1 MKKRTKIFLGIV
13 TFVIIFLLAI
23 NIIPPKKVVTDN
35 PFLTDGL
42 PMVTAHRGG
51 GVDYPESTMKAF
63 RYCVYDLNVDILEFD
78 VHLTKD
84 NILVVNHDDSI
95 NRTTD
100 VEVITGSSDEYY
112 IKDHTIEEL
121 RQFNYGYNFKKDG
134 IYLYRDIVGLDDKN
148 RDVILDNNGL
158 SITALDILLS
168 ELHDYYPNQ
177 LFCIEIKDEG
187 ERGKQ
192 AADALYKTLS
202 FYPYY
207 IDRVVASSFDK
218 EVGDYFKEKYPSL
231 YRGASLNDAIGFI
244 ATQYLKVNL
253 FYNNNFSCLQ
263 IPTEEY
269 GLDLT
274 GKTIIK
280 RAHKRGIAVQYWT
293 INEADEMRMLIE
305 KGVDAIMTDDPKLL
319 IEILE
324 EYK

>member
-13 TFVIIFLLAI
+13 TFVIIFLLII
-23 NIIPPKKVVTDN
+23 NIVPPKKAVKDN
-35 PFLTDGL
+35 PFLTDEL

-51 GVDYPESTMKAF
+51 GVKYPESTMKTF
-63 RYCVYDLNVDILEFD
+63 RWCVYDLGVDILEFD
-78 VHLTKD
+78 LHLTKD
-84 NILVVNHDDSI
+84 NILVVNHDSSI

-100 VEVITGSSDEYY
+100 VEVITGSSEKYY

-121 RQFNYGYNFKKDG
+121 RQFNYGYNFEKDG
-134 IYLYRDIVGLDDKN
+134 VYPYRDIVGLNDEN
-148 RDVILDNNGL
+148 RSAILDNNGL

-177 LFCIEIKDEG
+177 LFCIEIKDTG

-202 FYPYY
+202 FYPNY
-207 IDRVVASSFDK
+207 IGRVVASSFDK

-244 ATQYLKVNL
+244 ATQYLGVNL
-253 FYNNNFSCLQ
+253 FYSNNFSCLQ
-263 IPTEEY
+263 IPTSKY
-269 GLDLT
+269 GIGLT
-274 GKTIIK
+274 GNTVIK

-293 INEADEMRMLIE
+293 INDADDMRMLIE
-305 KGVDAIMTDDPKLL
+305 KGVDAIMTDDPELL
-319 IEILE
+319 IEILQ